1 MILEVQE
8 EDWDVLVVATAPAS
22 GLGKGCV
29 VRGILLSTPE
39 WEFEEQALITPDEPL
54 QDACL
59 QQLQACSCGAGRCV
73 DVRAAG
79 SRSAEQHGDGYH
91 PRALLQSRL

>member
-1 MILEVQE
+1 MILGMQE

-39 WEFEEQALITPDEPL
+39 WEFEEQALITPKEPL
-54 QDACL
+54 RDACL
-59 QQLQACSCGAGRCV
+59 QQLQVCGCGGGHRV
-73 DVRAAG
+73 DVQVAG
-79 SRSAEQHGDGYH
+79 SCSAE
-91 PRALLQSRL
+91 